1 MSTRAPPDV
10 PRNCT
15 DHAAPGIPYLQAA
28 GLTVLGWLLAAAP
41 AFGQSAPDCAAKA
54 ADVDADTL
62 LAKLTV
68 CQNQALWLYRLGA
81 RLIEE
86 QRYIEAADHLERAL
100 LLQPDR
106 PEIQLAYAVALAGS
120 GDVVSALTL
129 LRDVE
134 IRTDLAPSVR
144 AALATAQRRWT
155 ALPTDEPREQVRWSA
170 GMRWGHDNNLLGAP
184 NTGSLALTLPGE
196 TIFLPL
202 DESSR
207 PKPGA
212 YRRGDAR
219 VEWSRLTGSGFR
231 IDASLGL
238 LDRVSPAVP
247 DANTRQADA
256 QLEWSRPA
264 VVSQAGAAMDESR
277 LGWYLGLQNF
287 GLQTD
292 GGTRLYSHGAA
303 LGLEWAWQR
312 GTRAG
317 ADTSSPLPPAGPS
330 HRCDARAGMDWQS
343 RRLTSN
349 AILSGRYVG
358 VTGTWACQTVAGPA
372 RRQQWSVRLGQDT
385 PSDPTRPGGAQRIAG
400 ARGTWTQGTIATGAW
415 TLDLDLSHQRDH
427 AGYSALLES
436 GARRHITRLVARLE
450 YLHPLHLVAG
460 HVLALAVGADASVQ
474 RSNLALFQTRS
485 WGPFVAIRG
494 SF

>member
-15 DHAAPGIPYLQAA
+15 DHAAPGIPYLQPA

-41 AFGQSAPDCAAKA
+41 AFGQSTPDCAANA

-155 ALPTDEPREQVRWSA
+155 ALPTDEPREQLRWSA

-264 VVSQAGAAMDESR
+264 VVSQAGAAMDGSR

-292 GGTRLYSHGAA
+292 GGTRLYSHGVAS
-303 LGLEWAWQR
+303 GLEWAWQR
-312 GTRAG
+312 GTRTG

-330 HRCDARAGMDWQS
+330 HRCDARVGMDWQS
-343 RRLTSN
+343 RRLPSN

-358 VTGTWACQTVAGPA
+358 VTGTLACYRLAGPA
-372 RRQQWSVRLGQDT
+372 ERNQWSVRMGQDM
-385 PSDPTRPGGAQRIAG
+385 PSDSTRPGGRQKLFGVRS
-400 ARGTWTQGTIATGAW
+400 TWTHGRVVTGAL
-415 TLDLDLSHQRDH
+415 TLDFDLSHQRDQS
-427 AGYSALLES
+427 AYSALLNF
-436 GARRHITRLVARLE
+436 GAERNITRWAARAE
-450 YLHPLHLVAG
+450 YEHPLYIGSWGILS
-460 HVLALAVGADASVQ
+460 LAIGVDVTVQ
-474 RSNLALFQTRS
+474 YSNLALFQTRNR
-485 WGPFVAIRG
+485 GAFLAIRIG
-494 SF
+494 L